1 MIIKSVPKGI
11 DNFKRLIDDN
21 YYYIDKTLL
30 IKEIIDNGAVIDL
43 ITRPRRFGK
52 TLNMSMLQYFFE
64 KPLEN
69 NKSTSYLFEGL
80 NIFTEEN
87 KKYRQEQGKYPLIY
101 LTFKNAKQDNWKDTS
116 QNIKEIIGREYE
128 RHDYLLDSTV
138 LSKEKRKRY
147 EDIINYKSEIQSCT
161 NVLIDLSKYLKEYHK
176 EDVVIII
183 DEYDTP
189 LQSGY
194 ISGYLHEVIEFMKS
208 VLVKGFKD
216 NKALKRGILTGIMKV
231 AKESIFSDFNNASVS
246 TVLSNRY
253 KDKFGFTEDEVINS
267 LKYYGLEDKI
277 EETKK
282 WYNGY
287 IFGTEQIIYN
297 PWSIIS
303 YLSMPSDGFMS
314 YWINTS
320 SNEMLKEILQLD
332 KAESKKTIELLLENK
347 KVSKALLENVVYEN
361 ITKNPGS
368 AWSFLLHTGYL
379 KAINKRRENRNY
391 VYDIEIPNEEVEEIY
406 YNILNDYFSED
417 IKSESEV
424 KEFIESLLNEDF
436 ESFEIILKELY
447 FKYISVHDVGV
458 KISDL
463 NISGQKEKQEN
474 FHHGFIL
481 GLLIY
486 ANKYYEI
493 HSNREYGSSALFQN
507 ETTSDLISVASTTCS
522 PDIVLIPKDKTNLAY
537 VFEFKWASTQSKK
550 TLESLL
556 KLASDQIKEKKYVE
570 GIRSIHDVS
579 KITTVAVGFKGKEI
593 DIEIT

>member
-1 MIIKSVPKGI
+1 MMIKSVPKGI
-11 DNFKRLIDDN
+11 DNFKELIDNDF
-21 YYYIDKTLL
+21 YYIDKTLL
-30 IKEIIDNGAVIDL
+30 IKEILDNNDKIDL

-64 KPLEN
+64 KPSEN

-87 KKYRQEQGKYPLIY
+87 KKYRQEQGKYPVIY
-101 LTFKNAKQDNWKDTS
+101 LTFKNAKRDNWKDTFY
-116 QNIKEIIGREYE
+116 NIYEVISDEYK
-128 RHDYLLDSTV
+128 RHAYLLNSTF
-138 LSKEKRKRY
+138 LLESEKEVFRNIMNFKAKKN
-147 EDIINYKSEIQSCT
+147 DVIGILKN
-161 NVLIDLSKYLKEYHK
+161 LSKYLKEYHK

-194 ISGYLHEVIEFMKS
+194 INGYLQEVIEFMKS
-208 VLVKGFKD
+208 MLVKGFKD

-267 LKYYGLEDKI
+267 LKYYGLEAKI
-277 EETKK
+277 EEIKK

-287 IFGTEQIIYN
+287 IFGKEQIIYN

-303 YLSMPSDGFMS
+303 YLSMPSDGFMP

-320 SNEMLKEILQLD
+320 SNEMIKEVLQLD
-332 KAESKKTIELLLENK
+332 KAESKKTIELLLEK
-347 KVSKALLENVVYEN
+347 KRVSKALLENVVYEN
-361 ITKNPGS
+361 IKKNTES
-368 AWSFLLHTGYL
+368 AWSFLLHAGYL

-406 YNILNDYFSED
+406 YSILNDYFNED
-417 IKSESEV
+417 IKSANEV
-424 KEFIESLLNEDF
+424 KEFIEALLNEDY
-436 ESFEIILKELY
+436 ESFEIILKGLY

-463 NISGQKEKQEN
+463 DISGQKEKQEN

-481 GLLIY
+481 GLLMY
-486 ANKYYEI
+486 ANEYYEI
-493 HSNREYGSSALFQN
+493 HSNKEYGLGR
-507 ETTSDLISVASTTCS
+507 
-522 PDIVLIPKDKTNLAY
+522 PDIVLISKDKTNSSY
-537 VFEFKWASTQSKK
+537 VFEFKWANTQSKK

-570 GIRSIHDVS
+570 GVKSIHDIS
-579 KITTVAVGFKGKEI
+579 KVTTVAVGFRGKEI
-593 DIEIT
+593 EIQIT